1 MFESC
6 LNVLTNIMVKSE
18 HGNPDVDID
27 APAHDHIDVE
37 DDDAGDV
44 EVDGEDTH
52 YI

>member
-1 MFESC
+1 MPEATDKYHAE
-6 LNVLTNIMVKSE
+6 NE

-27 APAHDHIDVE
+27 APADDHIDVE
-37 DDDAGDV
+37 DDDACDV

>member
-1 MFESC
+1 MPERTDKYHGE
-6 LNVLTNIMVKSE
+6 NE

>member
-1 MFESC
+1 MSMP
-6 LNVLTNIMVKSE
+6 V
-18 HGNPDVDID
+18 GDVDND
-27 APAHDHIDVE
+27 ASDHEHIDVE